1 MLNARELKV
10 FYGVIQGLK
19 GVDIDVYDREIVTL
33 IGSNGAGKTSTL
45 NGIVNLVR
53 SSGRVS
59 FLNDD
64 ISRSQTHQIVRRGL
78 ALVPEGRRVFTNLTI
93 EENLRMGAY
102 NNLAG
107 YARLRDRMYAL
118 FPRLKERRHQM
129 AGTMSGG
136 EQQMLAIARALMSEP
151 VLLMLDEPSLGLA
164 PKIVGELFGIIKQ
177 LREENM
183 TVLLVEQNATAALA
197 IADRAYVLENGRITL
212 SGAAREMLTNPEIKR
227 MYLGVRH
234 GQNCLGCSG
243 ASCEA
248 ATSGSLL
255 LHKAHLVPV
264 GFSRP
269 ASLSMSYHD
278 GTTGFP
284 RCQCP
289 RRRGWLP
296 AGSPP

>member
-10 FYGVIQGLK
+10 FYGVIRGLK

-45 NGIVNLVR
+45 NGIVNPVR

-197 IADRAYVLENGRITL
+197 IADRAYV
-212 SGAAREMLTNPEIKR
+212 PR
-227 MYLGVRH
+227 M
-234 GQNCLGCSG
+234 
-243 ASCEA
+243 
-248 ATSGSLL
+248 
-255 LHKAHLVPV
+255 
-264 GFSRP
+264 
-269 ASLSMSYHD
+269 
-278 GTTGFP
+278 
-284 RCQCP
+284 
-289 RRRGWLP
+289 
-296 AGSPP
+296 AGSPCQARRGRC